1 MKTEKIKRILA
12 WCVILA
18 AVAVVLG
25 MIVYALTTYTGRIAL
40 AAIGCTVLWIVL
52 VAWAIS
58 EVTGW

>member
-1 MKTEKIKRILA
+1 MAEKMIKRILA

-25 MIVYALTTYTGRIAL
+25 MIVYALTTYVGRIVL
-40 AAIGCTVLWIVL
+40 AAIGCTVLCIVL
-52 VAWAIS
+52 VSWALS

>member
-1 MKTEKIKRILA
+1 MIKRILA

-25 MIVYALTTYTGRIAL
+25 MIVYALTTYTGRIVL
-40 AAIGCTVLWIVL
+40 AAIGGTVLVIELL
-52 VAWAIS
+52 VWAIS